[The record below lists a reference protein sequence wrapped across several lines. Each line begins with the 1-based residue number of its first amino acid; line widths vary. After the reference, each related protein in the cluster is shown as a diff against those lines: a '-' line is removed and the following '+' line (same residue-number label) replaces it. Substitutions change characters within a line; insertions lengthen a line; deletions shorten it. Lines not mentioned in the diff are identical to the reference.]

1 MIYLIDFKTC
11 YKIGRTNNLTQ
22 RLKTFKNSRE
32 DLEFISLIA
41 FPDKIVLQEIY
52 DQNGE
57 TYLHNKLKNFN
68 IKNELFSRDPQVLS
82 EFLNYKYNIVKDMV
96 DWVELYYNSI
106 QDNKQKSDNTIYQY
120 NIDGVLLNTYKSGAE
135 ASKLTGTCYRS
146 IIKVLNGERKSA
158 NNFIWSKR
166 LLSEEEL
173 LLKINNPKN
182 KHGTK
187 IIQMDL
193 NDNFIAEYKSLT
205 EASKQTGIN
214 ISCISNNIAGRTKRA
229 GNFHWK
235 YN

>member
-1 MIYLIDFKTC
+1 M
-11 YKIGRTNNLTQ
+11 
-22 RLKTFKNSRE
+22 
-32 DLEFISLIA
+32 
-41 FPDKIVLQEIY
+41 
-52 DQNGE
+52 
-57 TYLHNKLKNFN
+57 NF
-68 IKNELFSRDPQVLS
+68 FSRDPQVLS

-96 DWVELYYNSI
+96 DWVELCYNSI

-173 LLKINNPKN
+173 LLKINDLKN

>member
-32 DLEFISLIA
+32 DLELISLIA
-41 FPDKIVLQEIY
+41 FPDKIVLQEVY

-57 TYLHNKLKNFN
+57 TYL
-68 IKNELFSRDPQVLS
+68 
-82 EFLNYKYNIVKDMV
+82 
-96 DWVELYYNSI
+96 
-106 QDNKQKSDNTIYQY
+106 
-120 NIDGVLLNTYKSGAE
+120 GAE

-173 LLKINNPKN
+173 LLKINELRN

-205 EASKQTGIN
+205 EASKQTGI
-214 ISCISNNIAGRTKRA
+214 SCISNNIAGRTKRA

>member
-32 DLEFISLIA
+32 DLELISLIA
-41 FPDKIVLQEIY
+41 FPDKILLQELY
-52 DQNGE
+52 DQ
-57 TYLHNKLKNFN
+57 
-68 IKNELFSRDPQVLS
+68 
-82 EFLNYKYNIVKDMV
+82 
-96 DWVELYYNSI
+96 
-106 QDNKQKSDNTIYQY
+106 
-120 NIDGVLLNTYKSGAE
+120 
-135 ASKLTGTCYRS
+135 
-146 IIKVLNGERKSA
+146 NGERKSA
-158 NNFIWSKR
+158 NNFIWSKK

-173 LLKINNPKN
+173 LLKINDLKN
-182 KHGTK
+182 KHRTK

>member
-32 DLEFISLIA
+32 DLELISLIA
-41 FPDKIVLQEIY
+41 FPDKIVLQEVY

-82 EFLNYKYNIVKDMV
+82 EFLNYKYNIVKDMI
-96 DWVELYYNSI
+96 DWVELYYNNI

-120 NIDGVLLNTYKSGAE
+120 NIDGVLLNTYKSG
-135 ASKLTGTCYRS
+135 
-146 IIKVLNGERKSA
+146 
-158 NNFIWSKR
+158 
-166 LLSEEEL
+166 
-173 LLKINNPKN
+173 
-182 KHGTK
+182 
-187 IIQMDL
+187 
-193 NDNFIAEYKSLT
+193 T

>member
-32 DLEFISLIA
+32 DLELISLIA
-41 FPDKIVLQEIY
+41 FPDKIVLQEVY

-57 TYLHNKLKNFN
+57 T
-68 IKNELFSRDPQVLS
+68 
-82 EFLNYKYNIVKDMV
+82 
-96 DWVELYYNSI
+96 
-106 QDNKQKSDNTIYQY
+106 
-120 NIDGVLLNTYKSGAE
+120 
-135 ASKLTGTCYRS
+135 
-146 IIKVLNGERKSA
+146 KSA
-158 NNFIWSKR
+158 NNFIWSKK

-173 LLKINNPKN
+173 LLKINDLKN
-182 KHGTK
+182 KHRTK